1 MASVTGEDI
10 RTAEL
15 LWQNKRLRT
24 HPRSGT
30 IQDKSICQVSFTIF
44 PCGSLWKVKGL
55 EKGLRRWSH
64 DRFPPFCPAGPRE
77 NGSHTHIASQ
87 VRAAILPDLSSFSL
101 QYQRYLRG
109 DDRCWGVIG
118 KPGTQVK
125 LKPDLILTSSKA
137 NLSVHLREASGT

>member
-1 MASVTGEDI
+1 MTDSHPFVLLDQEKMAAI
-10 RTAEL
+10 
-15 LWQNKRLRT
+15 
-24 HPRSGT
+24 
-30 IQDKSICQVSFTIF
+30 
-44 PCGSLWKVKGL
+44 GS
-55 EKGLRRWSH
+55 S
-64 DRFPPFCPAGPRE
+64 C
-77 NGSHTHIASQ
+77 SHTHIASQ

-137 NLSVHLREASGT
+137 DLSVHLREASGT